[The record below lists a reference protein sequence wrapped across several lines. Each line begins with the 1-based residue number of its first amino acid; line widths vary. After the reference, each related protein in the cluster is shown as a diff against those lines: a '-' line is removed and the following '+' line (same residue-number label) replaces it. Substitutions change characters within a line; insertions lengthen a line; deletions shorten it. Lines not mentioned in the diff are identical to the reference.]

1 MKINKIL
8 LGLLVI
14 LTVVLFP
21 RVSVSNNTDAS
32 QTIVLSKTNLLVLD
46 SEVNGE
52 STSTII
58 AKAKQL
64 DSALNNNIK
73 AKLTG
78 NNKPLY
84 LFINSPGGS
93 IQSSLE

>member
-64 DSALNNNIK
+64 LQQIVRNDLEGKETAQDWLK
-73 AKLTG
+73 KL
-78 NNKPLY
+78 K
-84 LFINSPGGS
+84 
-93 IQSSLE
+93 